1 MARRKRELKMVAFCL
16 CLGLSLFLTLCLGK
30 VGGLALAADE
40 RLFLPLTLE
49 FLDEYQLQESRYKDT
64 VVGGFSGITYSPP
77 EDSYYII
84 SDDRSQYSPARF
96 YKAKIKIDGQ
106 KISDVILED
115 VVFLRDENG
124 NFYPENTID
133 AEGIA
138 YSPRQT
144 LFVSSEGVADRK
156 IPPFINEYDLQGN
169 LISQLPIPPKYLPTD
184 GKKGIQNNLGF
195 ESLAIKADG
204 FSPQQ
209 SFRLFTATEAA
220 LSQDVDLINNP
231 QTNLNAR
238 FLHYLVNNNPILLG
252 EYLYKIDPAGPT
264 TLYNGVCDLLALPE
278 EGYLL
283 SLERTFGM
291 KGYGA
296 KIFQILIGNASDI
309 TSQESLN
316 KNNNLTPI
324 RKKLL
329 LDLGQLGIKLD
340 NVEGMALGPRLADG
354 SQSLIVV
361 SDNNFAPN
369 ERQKNQFLLFKLR
382 KS

>member
-138 YSPRQT
+138 YSPVRHCLLVVRGWQT
-144 LFVSSEGVADRK
+144 EKS
-156 IPPFINEYDLQGN
+156 PFINEYDLQGN
-169 LISQLPIPPKYLPTD
+169 LISQLPIPLNTSLQM
-184 GKKGIQNNLGF
+184 GKRGYRIIWDS
-195 ESLAIKADG
+195 SL
-204 FSPQQ
+204 
-209 SFRLFTATEAA
+209 
-220 LSQDVDLINNP
+220 
-231 QTNLNAR
+231 
-238 FLHYLVNNNPILLG
+238 
-252 EYLYKIDPAGPT
+252 
-264 TLYNGVCDLLALPE
+264 
-278 EGYLL
+278 
-283 SLERTFGM
+283 
-291 KGYGA
+291 
-296 KIFQILIGNASDI
+296 
-309 TSQESLN
+309 
-316 KNNNLTPI
+316 
-324 RKKLL
+324 
-329 LDLGQLGIKLD
+329 
-340 NVEGMALGPRLADG
+340 
-354 SQSLIVV
+354 
-361 SDNNFAPN
+361 
-369 ERQKNQFLLFKLR
+369 
-382 KS
+382 